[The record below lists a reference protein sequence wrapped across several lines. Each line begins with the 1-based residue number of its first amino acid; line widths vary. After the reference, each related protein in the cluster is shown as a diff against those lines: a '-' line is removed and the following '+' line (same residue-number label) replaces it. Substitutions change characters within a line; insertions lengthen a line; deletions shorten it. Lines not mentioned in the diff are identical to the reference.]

1 MTPKEMLE
9 SFGGELVRGRARIRK
24 DGEIVTI
31 ATYVDGVLTL
41 TDEGTKISEAEKAS
55 KPKAK
60 PKAKAEPKVEKA
72 EEPVE
77 AKDEVVL
84 ADLFDTIEE

>member
-1 MTPKEMLE
+1 MTPQEMLDT
-9 SFGGELVRGRARIRK
+9 FGGELVRGRARIRK
-24 DGEIVTI
+24 DGKIVTI

-41 TDEGTKISEAEKAS
+41 TSEGNKISEAAKAN
-55 KPKAK
+55 KPKAKAK
-60 PKAKAEPKVEKA
+60 PKAEKT

-77 AKDEVVL
+77 VKDDVVL